1 MPFTPFHLGPG
12 LLIGLIFKQWIN
24 IPAILIAS
32 IIVDVRA
39 AYCLFTGCYPL
50 HGPLHTFLGA
60 LILSS
65 LVIFSIYLFR
75 DRLKPISIFL
85 KIKQD
90 YSLQSIVIGAV
101 IGVWSHVIL
110 DAFLYPEMVPF
121 WPVHGNP
128 FIGIFG
134 SIEIYGFCIMG
145 FVIGGMIYWY
155 ILYNIWHYP
164 KSH

>member
-39 AYCLFTGCYPL
+39 TYCLFTGCYPL

-75 DRLKPISIFL
+75 DRLKSISIFF

-90 YSLQSIVIGAV
+90 YSFQSIVIGSV
-101 IGVWSHVIL
+101 IGVWLHVIL
-110 DAFLYPEMVPF
+110 DAFLYPEMLPF
-121 WPVHGNP
+121 WPVPGNF

-134 SIEIYGFCIMG
+134 NIEIYGFCIMG
-145 FVIGGMIYWY
+145 FVISGMVYLY
-155 ILYNIWHYP
+155 IMYP
-164 KSH
+164 FQKVR